1 MLVVV
6 IAVRGVAVPVVDV
19 VHVVLVGDCLVA
31 AVGAVDVVG
40 MVVGLVL
47 GAGHVANTIADMR
60 M

>member
-19 VHVVLVGDCLVA
+19 VHVVLVSNCLVA
-31 AVGAVDVVG
+31 AVRAVDVVG

-47 GAGHVANTIADMR
+47 STGHAFNTIADMR

>member
-19 VHVVLVGDCLVA
+19 IHVVLVGDCLVA

-47 GAGHVANTIADMR
+47 GAGHAANTIADMR

>member
-6 IAVRGVAVPVVDV
+6 IAVWGVAVPVVDV
-19 VHVVLVGDCLVA
+19 VHVVLVSNCLVA
-31 AVGAVDVVG
+31 AVRAVDVVG

-47 GAGHVANTIADMR
+47 STGHAFNTIADMR

>member
-6 IAVRGVAVPVVDV
+6 IAMRGVAVPVVDV
-19 VHVVLVGDCLVA
+19 IHVVLVSDCLVA

-47 GAGHVANTIADMR
+47 SAGHAVNTIADMR

>member
-19 VHVVLVGDCLVA
+19 VHVVLVSNCLLA
-31 AVGAVDVVG
+31 AVRAVDVVG

-47 GAGHVANTIADMR
+47 STGHAFNTIADMR

>member
-1 MLVVV
+1 M
-6 IAVRGVAVPVVDV
+6 RGVAVPVVDV
-19 VHVVLVGDCLVA
+19 IHVVLVSDCLVA

-47 GAGHVANTIADMR
+47 SAGHAVNTIADMR

>member
-6 IAVRGVAVPVVDV
+6 IAMRGVAVPVVDV
-19 VHVVLVGDCLVA
+19 IHVVLVSDCLVA
-31 AVGAVDVVG
+31 AAGAVDVVG

-47 GAGHVANTIADMR
+47 GAGHALNTIADMR